1 MKEFDRIYTKF
12 INHMLLYGYRPRL
25 LKISIDKYFD
35 LDKETRDKIRELGLD
50 VAVTF
55 KQHVLNI
62 K

>member
-1 MKEFDRIYTKF
+1 MR
-12 INHMLLYGYRPRL
+12 N
-25 LKISIDKYFD
+25 FD

-50 VAVTF
+50 VTVTF

>member
-12 INHMLLYGYRPRL
+12 INHMLLYGCRPRL

-50 VAVTF
+50 VSVTF